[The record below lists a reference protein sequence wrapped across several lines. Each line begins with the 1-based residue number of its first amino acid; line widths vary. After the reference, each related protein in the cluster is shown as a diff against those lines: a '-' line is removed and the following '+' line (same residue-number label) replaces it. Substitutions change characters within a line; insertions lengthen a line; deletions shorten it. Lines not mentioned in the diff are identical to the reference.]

1 MYFFN
6 THFYILLLAFSLPDT
21 GNMQQKCNFYCL
33 VFTNIEEFAEK
44 KLLIYTNLKGVR
56 YKKKM
61 QIYTLKLVYRQC
73 NVVHV
78 QTIGQTF

>member
-6 THFYILLLAFSLPDT
+6 TYFYILLLAFSLPDT

-44 KLLIYTNLKGVR
+44 KTTNIYQLEGSEIL
-56 YKKKM
+56 KKM
-61 QIYTLKLVYRQC
+61 QRFT
-73 NVVHV
+73 H
-78 QTIGQTF
+78 